1 MKSESAWKS
10 SHRQTLFEEIPCG
23 IVVID
28 RNLRIV
34 DHNLAF
40 TDVFGE
46 GRGRTCYEV
55 TRGRSTPC
63 PECLAE
69 QTFRDGQRRTREA
82 VGVDTA
88 GKAVHYLVQITP
100 IRDAAGEVP
109 FVAAITTDLSAT
121 KRLQREYQTLFE
133 KVPCYVTVVN
143 RDFRVV
149 KANQMF
155 RRVFGEPTGEH
166 CYEMFKRRHEPCAE
180 CPAKQTFLDGGSHT
194 SSHVGVT
201 RDGDAAHYVVST
213 SPLVQSDGETTHV
226 IEMALDVTRL
236 HHLEAELLRAN
247 ALREALVEHSP
258 YAILILD
265 RQRHVVLVN
274 RAAEKLWGTD
284 RHALIGHRLP
294 RRALACRLDD
304 ILGRDGEASPLVD
317 SAIVTSSGEEIPAR
331 LSGFTL
337 HPADGEPSTAI
348 IAQDL
353 REIRTL
359 EREKLDAERL
369 AAVGQTVAGL
379 AHGIKNILTGLE
391 GGMYV
396 TSGGLARHDEARV
409 KQGWAMLERNIGRVS
424 SLVKN
429 LLAFSRGDKPQPKM
443 VSPSAIV
450 ADVVAL
456 FRELAEQHDVVLE
469 TEIEEVAPA
478 SMDAEGI
485 HTCLTNLISNALDAC
500 LVSHKPRCLVRVRLR
515 EENDEIILEVVDTG
529 CGMDYEVKQKVFTSF
544 FTTKGSGGTGL
555 GLLLTRRIVQQHGG
569 SVTFESSSD
578 EGTTFRLRFPRRRLP
593 PPTPEEHNGR

>member
-1 MKSESAWKS
+1 MKPDSAWRRS
-10 SHRQTLFEEIPCG
+10 YRQTLFEEIPCG
-23 IVVID
+23 LVIID
-28 RNLRIV
+28 RHLQIV

-40 TDVFGE
+40 ADVFGE
-46 GRGRTCYEV
+46 GRGRPCHEV
-55 TRGRSTPC
+55 TRGRHAPC
-63 PECLAE
+63 QECPAKE
-69 QTFRDGQRRTREA
+69 TFRDGQRRTREA
-82 VGVDTA
+82 VGVDPT
-88 GKAVHYLVQITP
+88 GKPIHHLVQIIP
-100 IRDAAGEVP
+100 IRDETGNVP
-109 FVAAITTDLSAT
+109 FVAAMTTDLSET

-133 KVPCYVTVVN
+133 KVPCYVTVIN

-149 KANQMF
+149 KANEMF
-155 RRVFGEPTGEH
+155 RRVFGEPRGER
-166 CYEMFKRRHEPCAE
+166 CYEMLKRRHEPCAE
-180 CPAKQTFLDGGSHT
+180 CPAEQTFLDGGSHT

-201 RDGDAAHYVVST
+201 RGGDAAHYVVST
-213 SPLVQSDGETTHV
+213 SPLIQSDGTTTHV

-236 HHLEAELLRAN
+236 HHLETELERAN
-247 ALREALVEHSP
+247 ALREALFEHSP
-258 YAILILD
+258 DAILILD
-265 RQRHVVLVN
+265 RQRQLVLAN
-274 RAAEKLWGTD
+274 QAAERLWGMD
-284 RHALIGHRLP
+284 RRTLVGRRLP
-294 RRALACRLDD
+294 RRALACRVDD
-304 ILGRDGEASPLVD
+304 VLRRAGEGSPFIE
-317 SAIVTSSGEEIPAR
+317 SAIVTESGEEIPVR

-337 HPADGEPSTAI
+337 RTADGKTSTAI

-424 SLVKN
+424 ALVKN
-429 LLAFSRGDKPQPKM
+429 LLAFSRGDQPQPKM
-443 VSPSAIV
+443 VRPAAIV
-450 ADVVAL
+450 ADVVSL
-456 FRELAEQHDVVLE
+456 FRELSEQHNVTLV

-485 HTCLTNLISNALDAC
+485 HTCLANLISNALDAC
-500 LVSHKPRCLVRVRLR
+500 LVSHKPTCLVRIGLR
-515 EENDEIILEVVDTG
+515 EEEGDIVFEVADTG
-529 CGMDYEVKQKVFTSF
+529 CGMDYEVKQKAFTSF

-555 GLLLTRRIVQQHGG
+555 GLLLTRKIVQQHGG
-569 SVTFESSSD
+569 SVTFESSSN

-593 PPTPEEHNGR
+593 PPTPEEQNGR

>member
-1 MKSESAWKS
+1 MKPGTDWKAS
-10 SHRQTLFEEIPCG
+10 YRGHLFEEIPCG

-34 DHNLAF
+34 DQNLAF
-40 TDVFGE
+40 TTIFGD

-55 TRGRSTPC
+55 TRGRRTPC
-63 PECLAE
+63 TECLAE
-69 QTFRDGQRRTREA
+69 QTFRDGQRRSREA
-82 VGVDTA
+82 VGVDPA
-88 GKAVHYLVQITP
+88 GKAVHHLVQIAP
-100 IRDAAGEVP
+100 IRDETGNVP
-109 FVAAITTDLSAT
+109 FVAALTTDLSAT

-149 KANQMF
+149 KANTLF
-155 RRVFGEPTGEH
+155 RQVFGEPTGEH
-166 CYEMFKRRHEPCAE
+166 CYELLKRRHERCPE
-180 CPAKQTFLDGGSHT
+180 CPAEQTFLDGGSHT
-194 SSHVGVT
+194 SSHVGIT
-201 RDGDAAHYVVST
+201 RDGAAAHYVVST
-213 SPLVQSDGETTHV
+213 APLVQTDGETTHV

-236 HHLEAELLRAN
+236 HRLEAELLRAN
-247 ALREALVEHSP
+247 ALREALVENSP

-265 RQRHVVLVN
+265 QRRRVVLVN
-274 RAAEKLWGTD
+274 RAAEKLWDCSRDSLLG
-284 RHALIGHRLP
+284 HALP
-294 RRALACRLDD
+294 RRALACRLDE
-304 ILGRDGEASPLVD
+304 IVGRNGEPAPLVD
-317 SAIVTSSGEEIPAR
+317 STIVTAKGVEIPVR

-337 HPADGEPSTAI
+337 HPAEGERSTAL

-353 REIRTL
+353 REIRKL

-409 KQGWAMLERNIGRVS
+409 RQGWEMLERNIGRVS

-429 LLAFSRGDKPQPKM
+429 LLAFSRGDQPQPRL
-443 VSPSAIV
+443 VRPAAIV
-450 ADVVAL
+450 AEVVSL
-456 FRELAEQHDVVLE
+456 FKELAEQHNLVLE
-469 TEIEEVAPA
+469 TDISDVAPA

-485 HTCLTNLISNALDAC
+485 HTCLTNLISNAFDAC
-500 LVSHKPRCLVRVRLR
+500 LVSHKPACRVLVALR
-515 EENDEIILEVVDTG
+515 EENEEIVFEVTDTG
-529 CGMDYEVKQKVFTSF
+529 CGMDYEVKQKAFTSF

-555 GLLLTRRIVQQHGG
+555 GLLLTRKIVQQHGG
-569 SVTFESSSD
+569 SVTFESSSN

-593 PPTPEEHNGR
+593 PLVEEEHNAG